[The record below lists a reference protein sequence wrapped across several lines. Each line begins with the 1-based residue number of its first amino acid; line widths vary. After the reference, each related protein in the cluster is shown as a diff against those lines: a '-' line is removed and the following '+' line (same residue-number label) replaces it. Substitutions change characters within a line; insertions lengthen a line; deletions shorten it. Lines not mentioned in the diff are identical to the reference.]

1 MVGRVNQRWRI
12 LALILLG
19 VGLSFCTAM
28 PAGAEESSPT
38 EGPIVRVG
46 TEGIYPPFSFHD
58 PDTSELTGYDIE
70 VVKAV
75 AERAGWQLEFVEANF
90 DAIFPALDAN
100 RVDVIANQ
108 VTINP
113 EREARYL
120 FSTPYTYSRTV
131 IVTAADNDSITSL
144 EDIKGKTAAQS
155 STTSFAEIATEAGAK
170 VRSVESLAQ
179 AAELLSQG
187 RVDVILNDNIAILDY
202 LAASGDTDI
211 KIAGDANA
219 EVNEQALTFRQND
232 PELRDQADA
241 ALKEMADDGTL
252 TKISESYFKADVS
265 AEDGGGEADLSGRKG
280 TKGTWDVLKDATGP
294 MLKALVQYTITLSLL
309 SMALGLALAL
319 LVALARL
326 STRPWLH
333 WPARGFISI
342 VRGTPLLVQLFIVF
356 FGLPQIGIKF
366 ESYPAA
372 VLALSLN
379 VAAYSAEI
387 IRSSILSVP
396 RGQSEAAATVG
407 MGYTLTMRRIVLPQA
422 ARTAVPPLSN
432 TFISL
437 VKDTSLASTI
447 LVAEMFRIAQ
457 NYAGAST
464 EYLPLYCLAA
474 LFYWVVCAVLSVG
487 QNRLETRLERS
498 LA

>member
-1 MVGRVNQRWRI
+1 MKRRWRI
-12 LALILLG
+12 PALLLVW
-19 VGLSFCTAM
+19 VGLFLGTTPSTAIADTT
-28 PAGAEESSPT
+28 PADGQV
-38 EGPIVRVG
+38 VRVG

-58 PDTSELTGYDIE
+58 PDSDELTGYDIE
-70 VVKAV
+70 VVKEV
-75 AERAGWQLEFVEANF
+75 AKRAGWQLEFVEANF
-90 DAIFPALDAN
+90 DALFPALDAD
-100 RVDVIANQ
+100 RIDLIANQ

-120 FSTPYTYSRTV
+120 FSEPYTYSRTV
-131 IVTAADNDSITSL
+131 IVTAADDDSITTL
-144 EDIKGKTAAQS
+144 DDIKGKTAAQS

-202 LAASGDTDI
+202 LAASGDTSV
-211 KIAGDANA
+211 KIAGDANT
-219 EVNEQALTFRQND
+219 EVNEQALTFRQD
-232 PELRDQADA
+232 DTDLRDQANA

-252 TKISESYFKADVS
+252 TKISEGFFKADVS
-265 AEDGGGEADLSGRKG
+265 SADGGGEADLSGRAGSK
-280 TKGTWDVLKDATGP
+280 TTWQVLQAATGP

-309 SMALGLALAL
+309 SMALGLLLAL

-326 STRPWLH
+326 SSRPWLH
-333 WPARGFISI
+333 WPARGFISVI
-342 VRGTPLLVQLFIVF
+342 RGTPLLVQLFIVF

-366 ESYPAA
+366 DSYPGA

-437 VKDTSLASTI
+437 VKDTSLTSII
-447 LVAEMFRIAQ
+447 LVPEMFRVAQ
-457 NYAGAST
+457 NHAGSTT
-464 EYLPLYCLAA
+464 EYLPLYSLAA
-474 LFYWVVCAVLSVG
+474 LFYWVVCAVLAVG

>member
-1 MVGRVNQRWRI
+1 MNHRWRVLVLL
-12 LALILLG
+12 LAWMGLLFAIP
-19 VGLSFCTAM
+19 SS
-28 PAGAEESSPT
+28 AGAEEASGD
-38 EGPIVRVG
+38 EVVVRVG

-58 PDTSELTGYDIE
+58 PDTDELTGYDIE
-70 VVKAV
+70 VVQEV
-75 AERAGWQLEFVEANF
+75 AKRAGWRLEFVEANF

-113 EREARYL
+113 ERSARYL

-131 IVTAADNDSITSL
+131 IVTAADNDSITTL

-170 VRSVESLAQ
+170 VRTVESLAQ
-179 AAELLSQG
+179 GAELLVQG
-187 RVDVILNDNIAILDY
+187 RVDVILNDNIAILDF
-202 LAASGDTDI
+202 LAASGSSDI
-211 KIAGDANA
+211 KIAGDADV
-219 EVNEQALTFRQND
+219 EVNEQALTFRQD
-232 PELRDQADA
+232 DTDLRDQADA
-241 ALKEMADDGTL
+241 ALAEMAEDGTL
-252 TKISESYFKADVS
+252 TEISESYFKADVS
-265 AEDGGGEADLSGRKG
+265 AEDGGGEADLSGRASNKG
-280 TKGTWDVLKDATGP
+280 TVDVLQDATGP
-294 MLKALVQYTITLSLL
+294 MLKALAKYTITLSLL
-309 SMALGLALAL
+309 SMGLGLVLAL

-333 WPARGFISI
+333 WPARVFISI

-356 FGLPQIGIKF
+356 FGLGQIGIKLD
-366 ESYPAA
+366 SYPAA

-407 MGYTLTMRRIVLPQA
+407 MGYRLTMRRVVLPQA

-437 VKDTSLASTI
+437 VKDTALCSVI
-447 LVAEMFRIAQ
+447 LVPEMFRVAQ
-457 NYAGAST
+457 NYAGSST
-464 EYLPLYCLAA
+464 EYFPLYCLAA
-474 LFYWVVCAVLSVG
+474 LFYWVVCAVLSAG

>member
-1 MVGRVNQRWRI
+1 MNRRWRI
-12 LALILLG
+12 LALLLLW
-19 VGLSFCTAM
+19 VGLFLGTTA
-28 PAGAEESSPT
+28 PAGAEEATST
-38 EGPIVRVG
+38 DGPVVRVG
-46 TEGIYPPFSFHD
+46 TEGIYPPFTFHD
-58 PDTSELTGYDIE
+58 PDTEELTGYDIE
-70 VVKAV
+70 VIKEV
-75 AERAGWQLEFVEANF
+75 AKRAGWQLEFVEANF
-90 DAIFPALDAN
+90 DALFPALDAD
-100 RVDVIANQ
+100 RIDLIANQ

-113 EREARYL
+113 ERSARYL
-120 FSTPYTYSRTV
+120 FSEPYTYSRTV
-131 IVTAADNDSITSL
+131 IVTASDEDSITSL

-155 STTSFAEIATEAGAK
+155 TSTSFAEIATEAGAK

-219 EVNEQALTFRQND
+219 EVNKQALTFRQDD
-232 PELRDQADA
+232 PDLRDQADA
-241 ALKEMADDGTL
+241 ALAEMASDGTL
-252 TKISESYFKADVS
+252 TEISEGFFKADVS
-265 AEDGGGEADLSGRKG
+265 AEDGGGEADLSGRSSSK
-280 TKGTWDVLKDATGP
+280 TTWQVLQDATGP
-294 MLKALVQYTITLSLL
+294 MLKALAQYTITLSLL
-309 SMALGLALAL
+309 SMAVGIVLAL

-333 WPARGFISI
+333 WPARVFISI

-356 FGLPQIGIKF
+356 FGLPQLGIKF
-366 ESYPAA
+366 DSFPAA

-437 VKDTSLASTI
+437 IKDTSLASVI
-447 LVAEMFRIAQ
+447 LVPEMFRIAQ
-457 NYAGAST
+457 NYAAATT
-464 EYLPLYCLAA
+464 EFMALYSLAA

-487 QNRLETRLERS
+487 QSRLETRLERS